1 MYNELSYQ
9 HAWVYVCIALEYG
22 LSTFNEVENKY
33 YSMTWETYT
42 PELKDNLTNGGALFN
57 TTLLSLIKEK
67 YNLTDSEIDFVYDSH
82 LSVRDIINVSFAYLG
97 SEGEVFSFDLGN
109 STETYL
115 FRGSSSS
122 RSAEISCVNG
132 AYAHM
137 VGNNATEYT
146 EIWTN
151 NCYPNGSVEWES
163 GYSYGYFANAWYDG
177 LMTFTFANDKV
188 NNGVL
193 SYWLNQSN
201 RTVNGS
207 LVYDVGPMKAAYGSF
222 LEGLLVIYMDDLV
235 ADAAAE
241 RYNVTWSRISPMVMS
256 VHDNILKTYISG
268 ECDFRFGRE
277 AYGSLDNVK
286 AFYFAC
292 SASFSLIERYVAE
305 NLFPGSS
312 DLSGVTTGLGYI
324 LENNG
329 TLEVLVQNGCVL
341 IREEGSNERVLIFDS
356 ETGLLHDA
364 CYGLNGAFCYSNQQT
379 DWALNLASEL
389 LGCSGDIW
397 SYLLGDGDLPSLSL
411 PTENMVK
418 SCNMFLGMGALFVV
432 EDTMLTT
439 SLVSLG
445 TLFVDMGI
453 GSLEVIGGY
462 VLLPIVF
469 FASIEPVGSHNETE
483 VLMEFYRAHN
493 STNTGEP
500 SLTHDTVQI
509 NNKEYTEYFK
519 NSRNTVDLRVP
530 VTNSPLIPLAFF
542 ISNSGPDDE
551 NTSLIIKVAAGAL
564 ISMFIVPGGLFAAS
578 GIQDNLNLTFEYD
591 KENEEYTI
599 TVSCY
604 EWGY

>member
-188 NNGVL
+188 NNSVL

-235 ADAAAE
+235 ADVAAE

-286 AFYFAC
+286 AFYFSC

-389 LGCSGDIW
+389 LLNDNSILL
-397 SYLLGDGDLPSLSL
+397 YLLNQGDLPNLTL

-418 SCNMFLGMGALFVV
+418 SCNFFLGMGALFVV
-432 EDTMLTT
+432 EGVDFGTCVSSLGIGCGDLVAGSFGPI
-439 SLVSLG
+439 SLVLIAAVSLINMPA
-445 TLFVDMGI
+445 V
-453 GSLEVIGGY
+453 
-462 VLLPIVF
+462 
-469 FASIEPVGSHNETE
+469 
-483 VLMEFYRAHN
+483 
-493 STNTGEP
+493 GEP
-500 SLTHDTVQI
+500 DGLVDSYWGYHHPSENPDLIPSYGDMVQVKKK
-509 NNKEYTEYFK
+509 NK
-519 NSRNTVDLRVP
+519 NSDSNNMLRPYDRASGYGYGISNIFV
-530 VTNSPLIPLAFF
+530 LA
-542 ISNSGPDDE
+542 NSGPNDD
-551 NTSLIIKVAAGAL
+551 NGSKIIKFVSASL
-564 ISMFIVPGGLFAAS
+564 VIMLLSPYSFFTISQIYDYVIKYS
-578 GIQDNLNLTFEYD
+578 YDNET
-591 KENEEYTI
+591 KESTI
-599 TVSCY
+599 ELSDY
-604 EWGY
+604 NFKE